1 MFWSEHFLAKHVT
14 FVFCRLQLQALRL
27 QIQQLPTP
35 MNSALKDLQTP
46 NTSESYAGPGDETQ
60 MTQMADLGLD
70 AVASKHDETLFARA

>member
-46 NTSESYAGPGDETQ
+46 NTLESYVLPDDETQ
-60 MTQMADLGLD
+60 TAGLGLD
-70 AVASKHDETLFARA
+70 AVASKHDESLYAWV